1 MRHLT
6 VYLHIKEEY
15 IVAEITNKQKLAT
28 VGYVEAILHKLQDW
42 MPFKRKNGGIL
53 QDSKD
58 ENGEQTLQ
66 TTNTGEIALG
76 KYNKSDAETLLSI
89 GIGSSI
95 GSREE
100 RKNAISIKKN
110 GEIFI
115 ITNIQNYKV
124 ESLQSI
130 LDKKGVTILNDES
143 ELDEYKT
150 FENIGRMFYI
160 NNEFGALY
168 VISYKTPSGYDA
180 FKIGDS
186 IETDLS
192 NYYTK
197 EQVYT
202 KEEVNKLIDAINAG
216 DIDLANYYTILEVD
230 EKVEALQEQI
240 DNIDG
245 RLNFVEDVIETPIS
259 TEDLESII
267 GLDINNDGK
276 IGK

>member
-66 TTNTGEIALG
+66 TTTTNTGEIALG
-76 KYNKSDAETLLSI
+76 KYNISDDETLLSI
-89 GIGSSI
+89 GI

-150 FENIGRMFYI
+150 FENLGRMFYI

-197 EQVYT
+197 EEVYT
-202 KEEVNKLIDAINAG
+202 KEQVRALIDEIKAG
-216 DIDLANYYTILEVD
+216 NVDLANYYTILEVD

-245 RLNFVEDVIETPIS
+245 RLTVVEYVIETPIS

>member
-1 MRHLT
+1 MQHLM

-53 QDSKD
+53 QDSRD
-58 ENGEQTLQ
+58 ENNEQTLQ

-76 KYNKSDAETLLSI
+76 KYNTSDAETLLSI
-89 GIGSSI
+89 GI

-115 ITNIQNYKV
+115 ITDIQNYKV
-124 ESLQSI
+124 ESLQHI
-130 LDKKGVTILNDES
+130 LDTKGVTILNNES

-150 FENIGRMFYI
+150 FENLGRMFYV

-197 EQVYT
+197 E
-202 KEEVNKLIDAINAG
+202 EVDKLIA
-216 DIDLANYYTILEVD
+216 DIKTGVIALDNYYTILEVD
-230 EKVEALQEQI
+230 EKVEALQDQI

-245 RLNFVEDVIETPIS
+245 RLNLVEDVIETPIS
-259 TEDLESII
+259 TEDLETII
-267 GLDINNDGK
+267 GSDINNDGK

>member
-1 MRHLT
+1 M
-6 VYLHIKEEY
+6 E
-15 IVAEITNKQKLAT
+15 EITNKQKLAT

-66 TTNTGEIALG
+66 TTNPGEIALG
-76 KYNKSDAETLLSI
+76 KYNKSEIDTLLSV
-89 GIGSSI
+89 GI

-100 RKNAISIKKN
+100 RKNAISFKNN

-115 ITNIQNYKV
+115 ITDIKNYKV
-124 ESLQSI
+124 ESLQHI
-130 LDKKGVTILNDES
+130 LDTKGVTIISDES

-150 FENIGRMFYI
+150 FENLGRMFYI

-168 VISYKTPSGYDA
+168 VISYKTPFGYDA

-197 EQVYT
+197 E
-202 KEEVNKLIDAINAG
+202 EVNALIDSIHAG
-216 DIDLANYYTILEVD
+216 DIDLTNYYTISQVD
-230 EKVEALQEQI
+230 EKIQNLQGQI
-240 DNIDG
+240 DNISD
-245 RLNFVEDVIETPIS
+245 RLTYVEDVIETPIS
-259 TEDLESII
+259 TEDLETII
-267 GLDINNDGK
+267 GIDVNNDGK

>member
-1 MRHLT
+1 MSET
-6 VYLHIKEEY
+6 
-15 IVAEITNKQKLAT
+15 TNKQKLAT
-28 VGYVEAILHKLQDW
+28 VGYVEAILRKLQDW

-53 QDSKD
+53 QDSRD
-58 ENGEQTLQ
+58 ENNEQTLQ

-76 KYNKSDAETLLSI
+76 KYNISDNETLLSI
-89 GIGSSI
+89 GIGR
-95 GSREE
+95 REE
-100 RKNAISIKKN
+100 RKNAISFKNN

-115 ITNIQNYKV
+115 ITDIQNYKV
-124 ESLQSI
+124 ESLQHI
-130 LDKKGVTILNDES
+130 LDTKGVTILNNES

-150 FENIGRMFYI
+150 FENLGRMFYV

-197 EQVYT
+197 E
-202 KEEVNKLIDAINAG
+202 EVDKLIA
-216 DIDLANYYTILEVD
+216 DIKTGVIALDNYYTILEVD

-245 RLNFVEDVIETPIS
+245 RLTVVEDIIETPIS
-259 TEDLESII
+259 TEDLETII
-267 GLDINNDGK
+267 GSDINNDGK

>member
-1 MRHLT
+1 MQHLII
-6 VYLHIKEEY
+6 YLHIKEEY

-58 ENGEQTLQ
+58 DNGEQTLQ

-76 KYNKSDAETLLSI
+76 KYNKSDIETLLSI
-89 GIGSSI
+89 GI

-100 RKNAISIKKN
+100 RKNAISFKNN

-115 ITNIQNYKV
+115 ITDIQNYKV

-143 ELDEYKT
+143 ELDNYKT
-150 FENIGRMFYI
+150 SENLGRMFYI

-197 EQVYT
+197 E
-202 KEEVNKLIDAINAG
+202 EVNKLIDAIKTG
-216 DIDLANYYTILEVD
+216 DIALAKYYTILEVD

-245 RLNFVEDVIETPIS
+245 RLTFVEDVIETPIS

>member
-1 MRHLT
+1 MS
-6 VYLHIKEEY
+6 E
-15 IVAEITNKQKLAT
+15 TNKQKLAT
-28 VGYVEAILHKLQDW
+28 VGYVEAILRKLQDW
-42 MPFKRKNGGIL
+42 MPFKRKNGGIF

-76 KYNKSDAETLLSI
+76 KYNKSELDTLLSI
-89 GIGSSI
+89 GI

-100 RKNAISIKKN
+100 RKNAISFKNN

-115 ITNIQNYKV
+115 ITDIKNYKV
-124 ESLQSI
+124 ESLQHI
-130 LDKKGVTILNDES
+130 LDTKGVTILSDES

-150 FENIGRMFYI
+150 VENLGRMFYI

-197 EQVYT
+197 A
-202 KEEVNKLIDAINAG
+202 EVHALIDSITAG
-216 DIDLANYYTILEVD
+216 DIDLTNYYTISQVD
-230 EKVEALQEQI
+230 EKIENLQGQI
-240 DNIDG
+240 NNINN
-245 RLNFVEDVIETPIS
+245 RLTSVEDVIETPIS
-259 TEDLESII
+259 TEDLETII
-267 GLDINNDGK
+267 GIDVNNDGK

>member
-1 MRHLT
+1 MSET
-6 VYLHIKEEY
+6 
-15 IVAEITNKQKLAT
+15 TNKQKLAT

-53 QDSKD
+53 QDSRD
-58 ENGEQTLQ
+58 ENNEQTLQ

-76 KYNKSDAETLLSI
+76 KYNTSDAETLLSI
-89 GIGSSI
+89 GIGS
-95 GSREE
+95 REE
-100 RKNAISIKKN
+100 RKNAISFKKN

-115 ITNIQNYKV
+115 ITDIQNYKV
-124 ESLQSI
+124 ESLQHI
-130 LDKKGVTILNDES
+130 LDTKGVTILNNES

-150 FENIGRMFYI
+150 FENLGRMFYV

-197 EQVYT
+197 E
-202 KEEVNKLIDAINAG
+202 EVDKLIA
-216 DIDLANYYTILEVD
+216 DIKTGVIALDNYYTILEVD

-245 RLNFVEDVIETPIS
+245 RLTVVEDIIETPIS
-259 TEDLESII
+259 TEDLETII
-267 GLDINNDGK
+267 GSDINNDGK

>member
-1 MRHLT
+1 M
-6 VYLHIKEEY
+6 
-15 IVAEITNKQKLAT
+15 AEITNKQKLAT
-28 VGYVEAILHKLQDW
+28 VSYVEAILHKLQDW

-53 QDSKD
+53 QDSRD
-58 ENGEQTLQ
+58 DNGEQTLQ
-66 TTNTGEIALG
+66 TKNSGEIALG
-76 KYNKSDAETLLSI
+76 KYNKSEIDTLLSV
-89 GIGSSI
+89 GI

-100 RKNAISIKKN
+100 RKNAISFKKN

-115 ITNIQNYKV
+115 ITDIQNYKV
-124 ESLQSI
+124 ESLQRI
-130 LDKKGVTILNDES
+130 LDTKGVTILNNES

-150 FENIGRMFYI
+150 FENLGRMFYI

-197 EQVYT
+197 EEVFT
-202 KEEVNKLIDAINAG
+202 KEEVRELIDNIKAG
-216 DIDLANYYTILEVD
+216 NIDLANYYTISQVD
-230 EKVEALQEQI
+230 EKVENLQGQI
-240 DNIDG
+240 DNMDN
-245 RLNFVEDVIETPIS
+245 RLTFVEGVIEDPIS

-267 GLDINNDGK
+267 GSDINNDGK

>member
-1 MRHLT
+1 MS
-6 VYLHIKEEY
+6 EM
-15 IVAEITNKQKLAT
+15 NKQKLAT

-42 MPFKRKNGGIL
+42 MPFKRKNGGIF
-53 QDSKD
+53 QDSRD

-66 TTNTGEIALG
+66 TTNNGEIALG
-76 KYNKSDAETLLSI
+76 KYNKSELDTLLSI
-89 GIGSSI
+89 GI

-100 RKNAISIKKN
+100 RKNAISFKNN

-115 ITNIQNYKV
+115 ITDIKNYKV
-124 ESLQSI
+124 ESLQHI
-130 LDKKGVTILNDES
+130 LDTKGVTIINDES

-150 FENIGRMFYI
+150 FENLGRMFYI
-160 NNEFGALY
+160 NSENGGLY

-197 EQVYT
+197 A
-202 KEEVNKLIDAINAG
+202 EVDDLMHGITAG
-216 DIDLANYYTILEVD
+216 DIALTNYYTISQVD
-230 EKVEALQEQI
+230 EKIESIQGQI
-240 DNIDG
+240 DTMDG
-245 RLNFVEDVIETPIS
+245 RLTFVEGVIETPIS
-259 TEDLESII
+259 TEDLETII
-267 GLDINNDGK
+267 GSDINNDGK

>member
-1 MRHLT
+1 MLMQHLII
-6 VYLHIKEEY
+6 YLHIKEEY

-58 ENGEQTLQ
+58 DNGEQTLQ

-76 KYNKSDAETLLSI
+76 KYNKSDIETLLSI
-89 GIGSSI
+89 GI

-100 RKNAISIKKN
+100 RKNAISFKKN

-115 ITNIQNYKV
+115 ITDIKNYKV
-124 ESLQSI
+124 ESLQHI
-130 LDKKGVTILNDES
+130 LDTKGVTIISDES
-143 ELDEYKT
+143 ELDKYKT
-150 FENIGRMFYI
+150 FENLGRMFYI

-168 VISYKTPSGYDA
+168 VISYKTPTGYDA

-197 EQVYT
+197 V
-202 KEEVNKLIDAINAG
+202 EVHALIDSITAG
-216 DIDLANYYTILEVD
+216 EIDLTNYYTISQVD
-230 EKVEALQEQI
+230 EKIENLQGQI
-240 DNIDG
+240 NNISD
-245 RLNFVEDVIETPIS
+245 RLTSVEDVIETPIS
-259 TEDLESII
+259 TEDLETIF
-267 GLDINNDGK
+267 GLDVNNDGK

>member
-1 MRHLT
+1 MS
-6 VYLHIKEEY
+6 E
-15 IVAEITNKQKLAT
+15 TNKQKLAT
-28 VGYVEAILHKLQDW
+28 VGYVEAILRKLQDW
-42 MPFKRKNGGIL
+42 MPFKRKNGGIY

-76 KYNKSDAETLLSI
+76 KYNKSELDTLLSI
-89 GIGSSI
+89 GI

-100 RKNAISIKKN
+100 RKNAISFKNN

-115 ITNIQNYKV
+115 ITDIKNYKV
-124 ESLQSI
+124 ESLQHI
-130 LDKKGVTILNDES
+130 LDTKGVTILSDES

-150 FENIGRMFYI
+150 LENLGRMFYI

-197 EQVYT
+197 A
-202 KEEVNKLIDAINAG
+202 EVNALIDSIHAG
-216 DIDLANYYTILEVD
+216 EIDLTNYYTISQVD
-230 EKVEALQEQI
+230 EKIENLQGQI
-240 DNIDG
+240 NNISD
-245 RLNFVEDVIETPIS
+245 RLTSVEDVIETPIS
-259 TEDLESII
+259 TEDLETIF
-267 GLDINNDGK
+267 GLDVNNDGK